1 MLITFD
7 GLAVYDRSAPIAR
20 FSREKPLIIRSIKVR
35 KRLINRN
42 DAVRFYI

>member
-7 GLAVYDRSAPIAR
+7 GLWVYDRSAPIACFR
-20 FSREKPLIIRSIKVR
+20 AGKHLIIRSIKVR

-42 DAVRFYI
+42 DEAQIYI

>member
-7 GLAVYDRSAPIAR
+7 RLAGYDRSAPIAR
-20 FSREKPLIIRSIKVR
+20 FRAEKALIIRSIKVR

-42 DAVRFYI
+42 DAG